1 MKQLENEQETI
12 ISEFGSKNKRLRI
25 SLSVFKGQ
33 PLLNIRYYYE
43 DKNGEMQPTRK
54 GLSVSRNRLSDIKGV
69 LDRESDAILNFLETG
84 KKEDLNELWEQ
95 KKKEF
100 LNKASAVQT
109 IKCGIQNMPGQSL
122 YEVDYNGSEA
132 QISLNGRNK
141 FVQKFSSNDNYLEI
155 FQKMAV
161 AFDLSIRSVGQDESV
176 EVQHALERM
185 QSEYSRQLNNLVK
198 G

>member
-1 MKQLENEQETI
+1 MVKCSQLEKVYLFHEIGCQI
-12 ISEFGSKNKRLRI
+12 L
-25 SLSVFKGQ
+25 
-33 PLLNIRYYYE
+33 
-43 DKNGEMQPTRK
+43 
-54 GLSVSRNRLSDIKGV
+54 KGV

-84 KKEDLNELWEQ
+84 KKDDLNELWEQ

-100 LNKASAVQT
+100 LDKASAVQT
-109 IKCGIQNMPGQSL
+109 IKCDIENMPGQGL

-132 QISLNGRNK
+132 HLRLNGRNK
-141 FVQKFSSNDNYLEI
+141 FVQEFSLNENYLEI

-185 QSEYSRQLNNLVK
+185 QSVFRQLNNLVK

>member
-1 MKQLENEQETI
+1 
-12 ISEFGSKNKRLRI
+12 
-25 SLSVFKGQ
+25 
-33 PLLNIRYYYE
+33 
-43 DKNGEMQPTRK
+43 MQPTRK

-84 KKEDLNELWEQ
+84 KKEDLNEIWEQ
-95 KKKEF
+95 KKKDF

-109 IKCGIQNMPGQSL
+109 IKCDIQNIPGQTF

-132 QISLNGRNK
+132 QLRLNGRNK
-141 FVQKFSSNDNYLEI
+141 FVQKFSSNDENLEI
-155 FQKMAV
+155 FQIMAV
-161 AFDLSIRSVGQDESV
+161 AFDLSIQSVGQDESL